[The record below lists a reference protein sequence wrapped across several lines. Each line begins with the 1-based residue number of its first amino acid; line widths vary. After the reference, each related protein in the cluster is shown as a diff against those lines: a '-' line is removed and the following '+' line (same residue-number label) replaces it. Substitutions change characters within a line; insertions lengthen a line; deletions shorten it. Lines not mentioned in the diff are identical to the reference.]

1 MAASAAAVMA
11 AKACA
16 NASSSM
22 VRTATGW
29 GVRPSARAAPS
40 ISRKEPS
47 GVPAVGRRD
56 RSATREMPGTASLSS
71 ANRCPRLSSPR
82 TLTPVTLPPGPAV
95 LDGAGLSPHVA
106 PLAQPL
112 AKGVRKAAG
121 HLPKVADP
129 GECRRRWRRGER
141 HREQAEGEGDEEPDG
156 AARHGSL
163 LRSWMVGVFYARPT
177 RQGKQILPIK
187 PLTSVERRYG
197 HTGRLPYIE
206 ACRDWNGT
214 RHTFAI
220 CEVCGPGNPV
230 LRHRGN
236 HAVRVLG
243 RKATPIELLS

>member
-1 MAASAAAVMA
+1 MASAAAAVMA

-95 LDGAGLSPHVA
+95 LDGDGLSPHVA

-141 HREQAEGEGDEEPDG
+141 HREQAEGEGDQEPDG
-156 AARHGSL
+156 AARHKSL
-163 LRSWMVGVFYARPT
+163 PHSRSVRAFYACHT
-177 RQGKQILPIK
+177 RKGKQMLPMK
-187 PLTSVERRYG
+187 SLTSVETMRG
-197 HTGRLPYIE
+197 HT
-206 ACRDWNGT
+206 
-214 RHTFAI
+214 
-220 CEVCGPGNPV
+220 
-230 LRHRGN
+230 
-236 HAVRVLG
+236 
-243 RKATPIELLS
+243 